1 MHSRERPVLEQRSNL
16 VLDDVREAHTS
27 LLVNGLFQADVTRT
41 AMSAVNGQERTHHL
55 KAAIPRFS
63 HAAARCM

>member
-1 MHSRERPVLEQRSNL
+1 
-16 VLDDVREAHTS
+16 
-27 LLVNGLFQADVTRT
+27 LVNGLFQADVTGT

-63 HAAARCM
+63 HAAVMCM